1 MKRDAFLALLVF
13 GAIAIACPQPLF
25 ADRIEDL
32 CRRTIKL
39 ITQGE
44 LQEAQS
50 ELDLVLQAKPKRE
63 NDRVVLGWTLS
74 KLSEQWKNAGDQ
86 TRAVA
91 DLHEALILDPDEAYW
106 HSALANLLHA
116 QGDADAATKECAL
129 AASLS
134 PLDSDLAAGCGFAA
148 AREIWD
154 DDSYP
159 ALRSHTSQ
167 PQGDITAPSP
177 AKPPSD
183 PAYTDKA
190 RAASLQGIIVLWLV
204 VGAQGDVEKIAVKKP
219 IGLGLD
225 QNALR
230 TVHTWKFKPATRNG
244 TPVPVRVEVEV
255 TFRLF

>member
-1 MKRDAFLALLVF
+1 MKRDACLALLF
-13 GAIAIACPQPLF
+13 IGAIAVASPRMLF
-25 ADRIEDL
+25 ADNVENL
-32 CRRTIKL
+32 CRRTIRL
-39 ITQGE
+39 ITQGD

-50 ELDLVLQAKPKRE
+50 ELDLVLQNKPKRE
-63 NDRVVLGWTLS
+63 NDRVILGWTLS
-74 KLSEQWKNAGDQ
+74 KLSEQWKDAGDQ
-86 TRAVA
+86 THAVA

-106 HSALANLLHA
+106 HSALARLLHA
-116 QGDADAATKECAL
+116 QGDAEAATKECSL

-134 PLDSDLAAGCGFAA
+134 PLDSGLAAGCGFLA

-167 PQGDITAPSP
+167 PQGGITAPSP
-177 AKPPSD
+177 AKPPSNPD
-183 PAYTDKA
+183 YTDKA
-190 RAASLQGIIVLWLV
+190 RTARLQGIIVLWLV
-204 VGAQGDVEKIAVKKP
+204 VGVQGDVEKIAVKKP

-230 TVHTWKFKPATRNG
+230 TVRTWKFKPATRNG
-244 TPVPVRVEVEV
+244 TPIPVRVEVEV